1 MKRIDFEYYWTEDQ
15 PVNGK
20 VYGVEEILED
30 ADMGGIDHVVLIA
43 GPIPNP
49 NNSGLAEFV
58 EDEPRLIGCCQINPL
73 HGAPAVEELETA
85 ATVWGMPI
93 LKLMSVGCNYE
104 IFGQAP
110 LPVLDKARELE
121 LVVNI
126 HSGAR
131 HSTPAQIGLVAA
143 RYPELPIIMEHMGYR
158 DGVSEALEVAKIF
171 PNVHLGT
178 NTVAEPLFIMRAV
191 QEIGPEKIC
200 FASNGPGVPMDF
212 AVESI
217 LRLELGEETEGLVLG
232 GNLARL
238 LGID

>member
-73 HGAPAVEELETA
+73 HGAPAVKELETA

-93 LKLMSVGCNYE
+93 LKLMSVGCNYD

-143 RYPELPIIMEHMGYR
+143 RYPELPIIMEHMGVPR
-158 DGVSEALEVAKIF
+158 RGQRGARGGE
-171 PNVHLGT
+171 N
-178 NTVAEPLFIMRAV
+178 LFECPSGHKHGGGAAFHYAGGARAR
-191 QEIGPEKIC
+191 
-200 FASNGPGVPMDF
+200 A
-212 AVESI
+212 
-217 LRLELGEETEGLVLG
+217 
-232 GNLARL
+232 
-238 LGID
+238 

>member
-73 HGAPAVEELETA
+73 HGAPAVKELETA

-93 LKLMSVGCNYE
+93 LKLMSVGCNYD

-131 HSTPAQIGLVAA
+131 HKHAGADWAGGRALSLSCRSSWSIWGTATGSARRSRWRKSFRMSIWAQT
-143 RYPELPIIMEHMGYR
+143 RWR
-158 DGVSEALEVAKIF
+158 
-171 PNVHLGT
+171 
-178 NTVAEPLFIMRAV
+178 EPLFIMRAV
-191 QEIGPEKIC
+191 QELGPEKIC
-200 FASNGPGVPMDF
+200 FASNGPRRADGF
-212 AVESI
+212 
-217 LRLELGEETEGLVLG
+217 RG
-232 GNLARL
+232 
-238 LGID
+238 